1 MRRTFSMIIKCVEDS
16 IIRSGYHVRLDS
28 LWVPEFGWN
37 IDEDKA
43 KSDPFELQYLAALN
57 IFRFFFSSDI
67 NKSWVHLAAE
77 MQAGKTG
84 VVAALLRMIMIRENM
99 NKISIR
105 PSDVFVITGMSDKAW
120 KKQTRERLPRAF
132 RENVHHSG
140 GLNHIAQELVRKYER
155 NGSKLSDIVVIL
167 DESHFASA
175 GKNRPARIIFDTMA
189 RLCPP
194 SEWAA
199 NNIRLLTISA
209 TDPAAVVSIADHT
222 DKAAIVKLHTTAE
235 YQSVE
240 RLNQQGRIHD
250 PFDVGT
256 EEGVKSLMDFVTT
269 TYGPNTP
276 LYHII
281 RPKQCRGF
289 KTREHLEKLY
299 PGCAIIEWDS
309 ERKNPARV
317 SEGSSTTSS
326 ELEDINQLLSIEPSV
341 PTFIIIK
348 NMFYASKTLD
358 DKYAGVFHD
367 RIGHMDGTVL
377 QSLLGRACG
386 YNKNGRTHIF
396 TSLTTVKTYLDVW
409 LAIEPTETA
418 FATDPELLDR
428 KMPGILANR
437 PEEEGALTQ
446 LSIAPTRR
454 VPAGAVGSAG
464 ADPATLPVAR
474 RINRQNEDDFDSEWS
489 PWYSTAEEARAWWE
503 ARKTSRSREILE
515 FAREG
520 EFLVCSTRGG
530 GPHVVKVDEVNGIA
544 AGKKTA
550 YISVAGLKAGAI
562 RFRAYVAYTD
572 ISDPST
578 VQFRIH
584 SLKRR

>member
-1 MRRTFSMIIKCVEDS
+1 MRRTFTMIIKCLEDS

-43 KSDPFELQYLAALN
+43 KADPFELQYLAALH
-57 IFRFFFSSDI
+57 IFRFFFNFDI

-84 VVAALLRMIMIRENM
+84 VVSALLRMIMIRENM

-132 RENVHHSG
+132 RENVHHNG
-140 GLNHIAQELVRKYER
+140 GLNQIAQELVRKYER
-155 NGSKLSDIVVIL
+155 NGNKLSDIMVIL

-194 SEWAA
+194 AEWAA

-222 DKAAIVKLHTTAE
+222 DKAAVVKLHTTAE
-235 YQSVE
+235 YQSVGS
-240 RLNQQGRIHD
+240 LNQQGRIHE

-256 EEGVKSLMDFVTT
+256 EEGVKSLLDFVTA
-269 TYGPNTP
+269 TYGDNAP

-281 RPKQCRGF
+281 RPKQGRGF

-299 PGCAIIEWDS
+299 PGCVIIEWDS
-309 ERKNPARV
+309 ERKKPARA
-317 SEGSSTTSS
+317 SDGSSTTSS
-326 ELEDINQLLSIEPSV
+326 ELEDINQLLSVEPSA

-367 RIGHMDGTVL
+367 RIGHMDGTNL

-418 FATDPELLDR
+418 FAADPELLDR
-428 KMPGILANR
+428 KMPGILAYR

-446 LSIAPTRR
+446 LSLAPTRR
-454 VPAGAVGSAG
+454 VPAGAAGSAG
-464 ADPATLPVAR
+464 ADPATLPVGR
-474 RINRQNEDDFDSEWS
+474 HINRQNEDDFDSEWS
-489 PWYSTAEEARAWWE
+489 QWCSTVEEARAWWE
-503 ARKTSRSREILE
+503 ARKTSRSREILD
-515 FAREG
+515 FGSEG

-530 GPHVVKVDEVNGIA
+530 GPHIVKVDEVNGIA

-550 YISVAGLKAGAI
+550 CISVAGLKAGAI
-562 RFRAYVAYTD
+562 RFRPYVAYSD
-572 ISDPST
+572 ISDPTT

-584 SLKRR
+584 AIKRR